1 MDHAQAVI
9 LDLSSVQHGAV
20 STWQL
25 RSHDL
30 SYDEIDHLCD
40 SGEWCRVTP
49 LVLRRAGS
57 ARTRAQAL
65 MEAVLDAGRAAGLT
79 HLVAAQQWGVNVR
92 PGRVD
97 VSRERA
103 TTTIPSRLASVHEPR
118 SYPPHHR
125 TVLDGIPISVPSR
138 IPFEVAAT
146 TPSQAEKVLDRLWGR
161 NLLGYRSIN
170 RMLDE
175 LAGRGRPGI
184 TLMRELL
191 ADRGPD
197 YRPNDT
203 NLEDRFQQ
211 LAREARIDDLE
222 RQRHLFGEEW
232 LGRVDFLRRR
242 RRVLF
247 EVQSA
252 LYHDALIDQRSDSA
266 RRSAIE
272 AAGYECHE
280 FTDAEV
286 WFDPKGTVARL
297 RSIARGSSASR

>member
-1 MDHAQAVI
+1 MDPARAVI
-9 LDLSSVQHGAV
+9 LDLSSAQHAAV
-20 STWQL
+20 GIWQL
-25 RSHDL
+25 REHDL

-40 SGEWCRVTP
+40 SGEWQRVTP

-57 ARTRAQAL
+57 ARTRAQEL
-65 MEAVLDAGRAAGLT
+65 MEAVLDGGRHAGLT
-79 HLVAAQQWGVNVR
+79 HLVAAQHWGVKLR
-92 PGRVD
+92 PGRID
-97 VSRERA
+97 VSRERG
-103 TTTIPSRLASVHEPR
+103 TTTIPGRLATIHEPR

-138 IPFEVAAT
+138 IPFEVAGT
-146 TPSQAEKVLDRLWGR
+146 TPSRAEKVLDRLWGR
-161 NLLGYRSIN
+161 NVLGYRSIN
-170 RMLDE
+170 RMLEE
-175 LAGRGRPGI
+175 LGGRGRPGI

-191 ADRGPD
+191 AERGPD
-197 YRPNDT
+197 YHPNDT
-203 NLEDRFQQ
+203 NLEDRFQE
-211 LAREARIDDLE
+211 LAREAGIDDLE

-252 LYHDALIDQRSDSA
+252 LYHDALVD
-266 RRSAIE
+266 RRADALRRAGLE

-286 WFDPKGTVARL
+286 WFDPRATVARL
-297 RSIARGSSASR
+297 RALARR

>member
-1 MDHAQAVI
+1 MDQARAVI
-9 LDLSSVQHGAV
+9 LDLSSAQHASVGI
-20 STWQL
+20 WQL
-25 RSHDL
+25 RERDL

-40 SGEWCRVTP
+40 SGEWHRITP

-57 ARTRAQAL
+57 ARTRAQEL
-65 MEAVLDAGRAAGLT
+65 MEAVLDGGRHAGLT
-79 HLVAAQQWGVNVR
+79 HLVAAQHWGVKLR
-92 PGRVD
+92 PGRID
-97 VSRERA
+97 VSRERG
-103 TTTIPSRLASVHEPR
+103 TTTIPGRLATIHEPR

-138 IPFEVAAT
+138 IPFEVAGT
-146 TPSQAEKVLDRLWGR
+146 TPSRAEKVLDRLWGR
-161 NLLGYRSIN
+161 NVLGYRSIN
-170 RMLDE
+170 RMLEE
-175 LAGRGRPGI
+175 LGGRGRPGI

-191 ADRGPD
+191 AERGPD
-197 YRPNDT
+197 YHPNDT
-203 NLEDRFQQ
+203 NLEDRFQE
-211 LAREARIDDLE
+211 LAREAGIDDLE

-252 LYHDALIDQRSDSA
+252 LYHDALVD
-266 RRSAIE
+266 RRADALRRAAIE

-286 WFDPKGTVARL
+286 WFDPRATVARL
-297 RSIARGSSASR
+297 RTLARR